1 MYHFFYPSLRRTIL
15 PALLLA
21 GSALAGDFDEV
32 RLRTQLRGGPIG
44 GVAAAG
50 TADFRLRPSRGDRA
64 FSVELENMNLPAG
77 TVLEVLVNGASI
89 GTLRVSGPPARGG
102 ELELNSRDG
111 ASVPTFQPGD
121 VVAIRGASGGLLSG
135 VLQRRPLDDSPMTAA
150 PAPAAVTPAAVPDD
164 KTTLRSPLT
173 GGALG
178 GVRPSGEVEFRH
190 DGRLNT
196 TRLFVEV
203 NGVNV
208 RTGDEVEVEIG
219 GRKVGRV
226 RLRGGLMG
234 WGGEL
239 ELDSRNGDSLPSL
252 RAGDMVRISNASGPI
267 LAGALQ
273 RRTFDDNPSPSDL
286 TGAGGSSTTQPGGA
300 PAGGATPSGSSGSN
314 EVRLQSPLAGGTI
327 NGINARG
334 NIDFRTRSAS
344 DNKLSVEV
352 ENVNLPQGTVLQVF
366 VGDRAVGQIVIGP
379 PPMRGGELEISTRDG
394 GSLPTLVAGQP
405 ISVRTGAGAVL
416 MAGVVQ
422 QSSFTA
428 VPPLPGTINNG
439 DDKGGSSSGSGSSS
453 SGGGSS
459 SGSGNSGGTDDKG
472 KNNGSNSGS
481 GGSSS
486 GGSSSGSGNS
496 NGTDDKGG
504 NSNSGGGGSNSGS
517 GNSGGTDDKGKNNGS
532 NSGGSSNS
540 GSGSSNSGSGS
551 SNSGGSDDS
560 GKGKK

>member
-21 GSALAGDFDEV
+21 GSVLAGDFDEV
-32 RLRTQLRGGPIG
+32 RLRTQLLGGPIG

-111 ASVPTFQPGD
+111 ASVPSFQPGD

-135 VLQRRPLDDSPMTAA
+135 VLQRRPLDDSPMTAV

-178 GVRPSGEVEFRH
+178 GVRPSGDVEFRH

-286 TGAGGSSTTQPGGA
+286 TGASGSSTTQPGTA
-300 PAGGATPSGSSGSN
+300 PSGGATPSGSSGSN
-314 EVRLQSPLAGGTI
+314 EVRLHSPLAGGTI
-327 NGINARG
+327 NGVNARG

-405 ISVRTGAGAVL
+405 ISVRTGAGSVL

-422 QSSFTA
+422 QSSFTT

-439 DDKGGSSSGSGSSS
+439 DDKGSSSGSGSSL
-453 SGGGSS
+453 
-459 SGSGNSGGTDDKG
+459 
-472 KNNGSNSGS
+472 
-481 GGSSS
+481 SS
-486 GGSSSGSGNS
+486 GGSSSSSGNS

-504 NSNSGGGGSNSGS
+504 NSNSG
-517 GNSGGTDDKGKNNGS
+517 SGG
-532 NSGGSSNS
+532 SNS
-540 GSGSSNSGSGS
+540 GSGSSNSGSGGS
-551 SNSGGSDDS
+551 NSGSGGSNSGSGGSNSGSGNSNSGGSDDS